1 MGPGII
7 FYSRTAPPIFT
18 DAGKGSKRSWLFLF
32 TRLLKSLMLISKF
45 GLRDFDNY
53 GSSIYFSLF
62 FKPMVF

>member
-1 MGPGII
+1 
-7 FYSRTAPPIFT
+7 
-18 DAGKGSKRSWLFLF
+18 LF